1 MSWAE
6 MVAWVLG
13 GGTLGGVGLKWV
25 LETYSDRAKERR
37 GERAESIA
45 ILHLTTQV
53 NQLAHRVGELEAQ
66 IQRRDDEVAE
76 LNRALDEERKV
87 RRAAEDAL
95 DVEQRARRALEQRV
109 AELER
114 KSG

>member
-1 MSWAE
+1 MSWGE

-13 GGTLGGVGLKWV
+13 GGTIGGVGLKWV

-45 ILHLTTQV
+45 IMHLTTQV
-53 NQLAHRVGELEAQ
+53 NQLAKRVGELEAQ
-66 IQRRDDEVAE
+66 IEKRDDEVAE
-76 LNRALDEERKV
+76 LNKSLDDERRL
-87 RRAAEDAL
+87 RRSAEDSL
-95 DVEQRARRALEQRV
+95 DVEQRARRSLEQRV